1 MSLTTLK
8 DVYIDQLKDLYSAN
22 NQAVRVSEDLL
33 TVASDSELKSAL
45 ADSIEGTREGM
56 KILETI
62 LTEHE
67 SSTRGE
73 FCKGME
79 GLVKEAHDHAIG
91 ADFTDNSVRDAMII
105 TQYQRLA
112 HYAIAGYGCLAAFAR
127 RLGLDQDHER
137 IQTCLDSTYGGDRR
151 FTGLAT
157 QGINADA
164 KAA

>member
-22 NQAVRVSEDLL
+22 NQAVKVTEDLL
-33 TVASDSELKSAL
+33 AVASDSELKSAL

-56 KILETI
+56 KTLETI
-62 LTEHE
+62 LVEHE

-79 GLVKEAHDHAIG
+79 GLVKEAHAHAIG
-91 ADFTDNSVRDAMII
+91 ADFTDGSVRDAVII
-105 TQYQRLA
+105 SQYQRLA
-112 HYAIAGYGCLAAFAR
+112 HYAIAGYGCLTAFAR
-127 RLGLDQDHER
+127 RLGLDQDHQR
-137 IQTCLDSTYGGDRR
+137 IQSCLDNTYGGDRR

-164 KAA
+164 EAA

>member
-1 MSLTTLK
+1 MSLTNLK
-8 DVYIDQLKDLYSAN
+8 DVYIDQMKDLYSAN
-22 NQAVRVSEDLL
+22 NQAVKATEELL
-33 TVASDSELKSAL
+33 AAADDSELKAAL
-45 ADSIEGTREGM
+45 SDSIEGTREGM
-56 KILETI
+56 ATLETI
-62 LTEHE
+62 LSEHR

-79 GLVKEAHDHAIG
+79 GLVKEAQAHAIG
-91 ADFTDNSVRDAMII
+91 AEFTDDAVRDVVII

-112 HYAIAGYGCLAAFAR
+112 HYAIAGYGCLTAFAR
-127 RLGLDQDHER
+127 RLGLDKDHER
-137 IQTCLDSTYGGDRR
+137 IQRCLDSTYGGDRR